1 MGLISLGQG
10 GSDGGKGGGRV
21 QVPAGKRAWLQA
33 PGEDMSAPSL
43 QGFKR
48 GRKALKDMVIAIETR
63 EVQVVLKTST
73 HHESQVLRLR

>member
-1 MGLISLGQG
+1 M
-10 GSDGGKGGGRV
+10 